1 MIRKLRW
8 QFVGVCMALVLTV
21 LAAVF
26 AAAYHAV
33 RQNIEDLSRQVLTQV
48 IREDGSG
55 SAPGVSVEI
64 GGDRLLLPYFTVN
77 IWGGT
82 AYITG
87 GTYANLEDTDALRAI
102 LSQCLEQNQT
112 EGTVEDY
119 HLRYLVEDN
128 GLYRKLAF
136 VDMSM
141 EQATLARVIRS
152 YLVIALAALLVLLGI
167 AAAASRWVTWPV
179 ERAWRQQRQFLSDA
193 SHELKTPLTVI
204 LSNAELLEG
213 AALPEKPARWSGNI
227 RCEAEQMRTL
237 VEQMLTLARADN
249 GVRPAAMEPVNF
261 SDVATE
267 CVLSFEPVAF
277 EAGKPLE
284 DHVAEDVTVTG
295 DRDRLRHLISILL
308 DNAVKYGA
316 PGGTIT
322 LTLERT
328 ERQARL
334 TVANPGDPIP
344 PEHLPHLFERFYR
357 ADSSRGEQSGFGLG
371 LSIADTIARE
381 HKGSLRAESDAVSTR
396 FIFTLPSVD
405 KGKHGFS
412 ELKQCPASFSSLP
425 GGSPAASSA
434 SLSRRFRSRKTPKD
448 FPASKNGR

>member
-87 GTYANLEDTDALRAI
+87 GTYANLEDTDALRDI

-167 AAAASRWVTWPV
+167 AAAASRWVTRPV

-412 ELKQCPASFSSLP
+412 ELKQHPASFSSLP

-434 SLSRRFRSRKTPKD
+434 SLSRRFRFRKTPKD

>member
-55 SAPGVSVEI
+55 SAPSVSVEI

-87 GTYANLEDTDALRAI
+87 GTYANLEDTDALRDI

-167 AAAASRWVTWPV
+167 AAAASRWVTRPV

-396 FIFTLPSVD
+396 FIFTLPSVN

-434 SLSRRFRSRKTPKD
+434 SLSRRFRFRKTPKD

>member
-48 IREDGSG
+48 IREDGRG

-87 GTYANLEDTDALRAI
+87 GTYANLEDTDALRDI

-167 AAAASRWVTWPV
+167 AAAASRWVTRPV

-334 TVANPGDPIP
+334 TVATPGDPIP

-434 SLSRRFRSRKTPKD
+434 SLSRRFRFRKTPKD

>member
-21 LAAVF
+21 LTAVF

-77 IWGGT
+77 IWGST

-87 GTYANLEDTDALRAI
+87 GTYANLEDTDALRDI

-167 AAAASRWVTWPV
+167 AAAASRWVTRPV

-396 FIFTLPSVD
+396 FIFTLPSVN

-434 SLSRRFRSRKTPKD
+434 SLSRRFRFRKTPKD

>member
-87 GTYANLEDTDALRAI
+87 GTYANLEDTDALRNI

-167 AAAASRWVTWPV
+167 AAAASRWVTRPV

-434 SLSRRFRSRKTPKD
+434 SLSRRFRFRKTPKD

>member
-87 GTYANLEDTDALRAI
+87 GTYANLEDTDALRDI

-167 AAAASRWVTWPV
+167 AAAASRWVTRPV

-334 TVANPGDPIP
+334 TVDNPGDPIP

-412 ELKQCPASFSSLP
+412 ELKQRPTSFSSLP